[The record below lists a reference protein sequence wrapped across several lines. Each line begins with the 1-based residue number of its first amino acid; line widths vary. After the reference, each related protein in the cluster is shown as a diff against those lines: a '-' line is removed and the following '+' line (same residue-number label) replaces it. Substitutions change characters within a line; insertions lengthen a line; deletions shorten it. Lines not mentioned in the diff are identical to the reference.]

1 MEILFYER
9 TQSTPLVFFDGVNKI
24 LTIEG
29 VSLPEVAK
37 TFYSKIVD
45 FIENYNDDSIIINH
59 DLGYANSSSSK
70 MIFEILSKAVSR
82 IKNVEIRWYYDDDDY
97 DVFETGKDIEE
108 MLNHHLEFYP
118 KKRPRKLFY
127 DI

>member
-1 MEILFYER
+1 MEILFNER
-9 TQSTPLVFFDGVNKI
+9 TQSTPLIFFDDINKI

-29 VSLPEVAK
+29 VSLPEVASEIYGK
-37 TFYSKIVD
+37 VVD
-45 FIENYNDDSIIINH
+45 FVKDYKYDEIIINH

-70 MIFEILSKAVSR
+70 MIYEIFSNSIER
-82 IKNVEIRWYYDDDDY
+82 IKTVHIRWYYDDDDF

-108 MLNHHLEFYP
+108 MLNHKMEFYP